1 MPPLAS
7 SFSRLPPQSAE
18 SLPIA
23 FGLVIAFSCT
33 LSWCPRWA
41 IVPAIA
47 FAVAFDCAQ
56 LHDDRPAPILMARYT
71 GHRVKAVAPA
81 RHNAGNCTLCVGCGF
96 PGDRGFHFLI
106 TAGVDQFTAVNPL
119 QIIWV
124 ALVTSGVVSLLPTW
138 KPLEAVGRHGFTL
151 NLVAAVVATWF
162 GSTSATFTRISA
174 LRGLGIAPP
183 QTFDPL
189 GNYSLL
195 LHGYQNWWMGLI
207 AVACCVVAA
216 LQRGWG
222 PLEKVLL

>member
-56 LHDDRPAPILMARYT
+56 LHDDRPRPDPNGRYT

-81 RHNAGNCTLCVGCGF
+81 RHNAGNCTLRVGCGF

-151 NLVAAVVATWF
+151 NLVAAVVATWVRF
-162 GSTSATFTRISA
+162 YLSDVHTNIRLARVRDSPAPNIRSA
-174 LRGLGIAPP
+174 G
-183 QTFDPL
+183 
-189 GNYSLL
+189 
-195 LHGYQNWWMGLI
+195 
-207 AVACCVVAA
+207 
-216 LQRGWG
+216 
-222 PLEKVLL
+222 

>member
-1 MPPLAS
+1 MR
-7 SFSRLPPQSAE
+7 SFTTTA
-18 SLPIA
+18 
-23 FGLVIAFSCT
+23 
-33 LSWCPRWA
+33 
-41 IVPAIA
+41 
-47 FAVAFDCAQ
+47 
-56 LHDDRPAPILMARYT
+56 PAPILMAAILAIALKPWPRLAT
-71 GHRVKAVAPA
+71 TLGTA
-81 RHNAGNCTLCVGCGF
+81 LCVWDAVF
-96 PGDRGFHFLI
+96 RESEGFHFLI

-119 QIIWV
+119 QIIGV
-124 ALVTSGVVSLLPTW
+124 ALVTSGVVPLLPTW